1 MSSDSVEP
9 RPGRRLAPEGMPLPE
24 EVMGETLPLET
35 ALMDATPLPLA
46 ATLPLGTTLPLGMA
60 LLVGPVTRVPLT
72 QAEALI
78 G

>member
-1 MSSDSVEP
+1 
-9 RPGRRLAPEGMPLPE
+9 
-24 EVMGETLPLET
+24 MGETLPLET